1 MIKIRFAFHRPDP
14 AETNSDA
21 KENPFPKTNLEGT
34 GERGALRLA
43 SFSEEEPGC
52 SEDATSPE

>member
-1 MIKIRFAFHRPDP
+1 MRFDFHRPDP

-21 KENPFPKTNLEGT
+21 NENPLPKTNLEGT
-34 GERGALRLA
+34 SERGSLRLA

-52 SEDATSPE
+52 SEDVVTSPK